1 MQSWS
6 VIIDWAL
13 GFHYQT
19 FNCNFITNSTKKG
32 YRKRWGGKPAAAVGW
47 RRPPCFLLPRPWLT
61 GYSGNIFP
69 RVSSLAKDFDFLPNC
84 HYNLWTENS
93 PLTGRCSM
101 SCVQGLCLVY
111 HARLTKPG
119 VFTRWEKRGWTTT
132 GQSQETWGLLWL
144 TTAPLSDFALFLVP
158 APK

>member
-19 FNCNFITNSTKKG
+19 FNCNFITNSAKKG
-32 YRKRWGGKPAAAVGW
+32 YRKRWDGKPSAAVGW

-93 PLTGRCSM
+93 PLAGRLM
-101 SCVQGLCLVY
+101 RCVQGLCLVY

-119 VFTRWEKRGWTTT
+119 VFTHWEKRGWTTM
-132 GQSQETWGLLWL
+132 GQSQETRGLLWL